1 MSVSAVLQRNQKL
14 VMYYKAEPR
23 FGACAFY
30 NRISSLCF
38 NYLSAAR
45 SFSRIL
51 PTLPHTLRMLWNE
64 AMESIAPPPEIDPK
78 AKGRKR
84 PDDKTPAAKRSK
96 FSEGEVVLSAA
107 PAAEDAQ
114 PRAVDAGMASTVY
127 QIYHRAFE

>member
-1 MSVSAVLQRNQKL
+1 
-14 VMYYKAEPR
+14 MYYKAEPR

-38 NYLSAAR
+38 NYLSAALIIYPPPAL
-45 SFSRIL
+45 SLAIL

-64 AMESIAPPPEIDPK
+64 AMESIAPPPDIDPK

-84 PDDKTPAAKRSK
+84 PDDKTPAAKRGK

-107 PAAEDAQ
+107 AAAEDAH